1 MLNKILLL
9 HPSYIM
15 IAEMGN
21 PDDRLTQ
28 NCSFSIN
35 LVLWWSFRFVMF
47 FLFPMFLCWPNR
59 FTDGIVSHVLDCTP
73 GNGQQLYL
81 QLLSSLS
88 SKTALSQATTVPVLV
103 SLVSSSIWVGVLAS
117 NQALKSDL
125 PAAFDYSLLFPIIID
140 DIVCCS
146 LTKLIP
152 SHREIEQ
159 NMPMGRNAN
168 DKDVQPTFSNAKDHF
183 NGL

>member
-1 MLNKILLL
+1 
-9 HPSYIM
+9 M
-15 IAEMGN
+15 IVEMGN

-28 NCSFSIN
+28 NCPFSIN
-35 LVLWWSFRFVMF
+35 LVLWWSFRFGMF

-81 QLLSSLS
+81 QLLSSKPAS
-88 SKTALSQATTVPVLV
+88 SQATKVPVLV

-125 PAAFDYSLLFPIIID
+125 PAAFDYSLLFPITAD

-159 NMPMGRNAN
+159 NMQMVRNAN
-168 DKDVQPTFSNAKDHF
+168 NKDVQLTFSNAKDHF
-183 NGL
+183 NAL